1 MLRVL
6 QITDTHISPAKAH
19 FASNW
24 APVAAMA
31 RVLQPDLVVHTGDV
45 TVDGAD
51 MAEDMVHCRALM
63 DGLDLDWLAVPG
75 NHDVGSEN
83 PDHHQAVNDERL
95 ARWDAHFGPD
105 RWLREAGR
113 WLLLG
118 VDAMLMGS
126 GHAREADQA
135 AWVEAVLARA
145 LAEARPVA
153 LFLHKPLFLNDPDE
167 NDRGYWTVPGAARA
181 LYLAAIRAGTIR
193 LVASGHLHTARIIR
207 RDDTVY
213 AFGASSGFIVDKL
226 APADLPGEKR
236 LGATLHILGDDGSVE
251 SRLLTP
257 EGLDTFVIDDV
268 AHEVY
273 PPHR

>member
-31 RVLQPDLVVHTGDV
+31 RVLQPDLVVHTSDV

-135 AWVEAVLARA
+135 AWVEAVLARS
-145 LAEARPVA
+145 LELDGLH
-153 LFLHKPLFLNDPDE
+153 LFPSPPASLPPWSWPAPTPILSSSTSWPPPTCRVKSGWAPPCTS
-167 NDRGYWTVPGAARA
+167 WAMTVRS
-181 LYLAAIRAGTIR
+181 RAGCSR
-193 LVASGHLHTARIIR
+193 P
-207 RDDTVY
+207 
-213 AFGASSGFIVDKL
+213 K
-226 APADLPGEKR
+226 
-236 LGATLHILGDDGSVE
+236 GSIP
-251 SRLLTP
+251 S
-257 EGLDTFVIDDV
+257 
-268 AHEVY
+268 
-273 PPHR
+273 

>member
-1 MLRVL
+1 M
-6 QITDTHISPAKAH
+6 
-19 FASNW
+19 
-24 APVAAMA
+24 
-31 RVLQPDLVVHTGDV
+31 
-45 TVDGAD
+45 
-51 MAEDMVHCRALM
+51 
-63 DGLDLDWLAVPG
+63 
-75 NHDVGSEN
+75 
-83 PDHHQAVNDERL
+83 
-95 ARWDAHFGPD
+95 
-105 RWLREAGR
+105 
-113 WLLLG
+113 
-118 VDAMLMGS
+118 
-126 GHAREADQA
+126 
-135 AWVEAVLARA
+135 
-145 LAEARPVA
+145 
-153 LFLHKPLFLNDPDE
+153 
-167 NDRGYWTVPGAARA
+167 PGAARA